1 MNGRQ
6 LVAWNLRR
14 LRVLRHLSQEKLAF
28 DAGIDRAYL
37 GGLEREQENPTVD
50 LLDRVAA
57 ALGVSVEALFEVPDP
72 SAPKP
77 QSLPRGRKAAG

>member
-14 LRVLRHLSQEKLAF
+14 LRVLRQLSQEKLAV

-37 GGLEREQENPTVD
+37 GSLEREQENPTVD
-50 LLDRVAA
+50 LLDRIAA
-57 ALGVSVEALFEVPDP
+57 ALSVSVAALFEVPDAD
-72 SAPKP
+72 SPKP
-77 QSLPRGRKAAG
+77 QTLRRGRKAAS